1 MENNTKPLKIALH
14 GMDSRAVRTMMLFLQ
29 GPCKGVAY
37 VVLNAE
43 DADLDIFDGDSPAFK
58 KLLEK
63 QTQQNALKPTIVF
76 SFQDFAQEGCLCL
89 KKPVK
94 AGDMLLAL
102 EQAKTIIAGLTK
114 PAAEPQT
121 SLLPTLKA
129 RLQQAPNKKDP
140 QPIIFNQDESNKTSK
155 HQTALRLDE
164 KNLQKQIGAFEFF
177 DVKDPSQLIN
187 ASYNPKNFY
196 QGYFQTALDIAR
208 SNKQIMLLESD
219 WCPVTLFPRT
229 QEIWL
234 EAGDQELKGF
244 AGIKL
249 NRKIMSA
256 DLFITRVDPETVSF
270 DRALNKFQ
278 SVESFLWKLACW
290 TSNGR
295 YPQEIDYKYP
305 VYLKNWPNFSR
316 LLVTPHAF
324 RIAALLIQGP
334 RTMANI
340 AETLKVKPQ
349 YVFMFISAAHAI
361 GLADQVK
368 RAADS
373 LVEVPYIPPNTKNQ
387 GLLGQLIS
395 KLHSS

>member
-1 MENNTKPLKIALH
+1 MENNTKPIKIALH

-29 GPCKGVAY
+29 RPCKEVAY

-43 DADLDIFDGDSPAFK
+43 DADVDVFDGDSPAFK
-58 KLLEK
+58 KLLAK
-63 QTQQNALKPTIVF
+63 QAQQNALKPAIVF
-76 SFQDFAQEGCLCL
+76 SFQDLAQEGCLCL

-94 AGDMLLAL
+94 ASAMLLAL
-102 EQAKTIIAGLTK
+102 EQAKTIINGLTK
-114 PAAEPQT
+114 QAVEPQT

-129 RLQQAPNKKDP
+129 RPQQAPNKKDP
-140 QPIIFNQDESNKTSK
+140 PLIIFSQDESNKTSK

-164 KNLQKQIGAFEFF
+164 KNLQKQIGTFEFF

-256 DLFITRVDPETVSF
+256 DLFITRVDPETVNF
-270 DRALNKFQ
+270 ERALNKFQ
-278 SVESFLWKLACW
+278 SIESFLWKLACW

-334 RTMANI
+334 RTMENI

-349 YVFMFISAAHAI
+349 YVFMFISAAYAI